1 MTNLEL
7 RIREESKKQKA
18 KSKNAEKEQFNFVF
32 FHIFTFCFLIF
43 TFFCRSAAAETPGFN
58 FKPGD
63 KYLLTSVTEEKIT
76 RNIDANQQVIN
87 RTIRFGC
94 DFDIEEVDE
103 NGVAWGKY
111 TYRRTGQKITGPDID
126 VDFDSNTPTKTISRQ
141 SLPMLLVIKER
152 LYIRISPQGRVDKIN
167 GLQAVLSNVNSNVPR
182 MSDRDK
188 LTITNAIDEM
198 LSESS
203 IKRTLEEQLAVF
215 PDPSRL
221 GVEPRQGA
229 NHNPEWSRTVEVPAK
244 KTVQKWS
251 YRLKSSKDGI
261 TIVDVNLDIT
271 PSADT
276 QEVVRGGI
284 KYRYQASGQGQ
295 GQIEINLNATG
306 PRPIVKSVITQDLTE
321 ELKVSSQGPLLRVP
335 KIVEPVQTHIVST
348 LLMTRRESQAKTGEL
363 NQPVDT
369 NH

>member
-1 MTNLEL
+1 M
-7 RIREESKKQKA
+7 A
-18 KSKNAEKEQFNFVF
+18 
-32 FHIFTFCFLIF
+32 
-43 TFFCRSAAAETPGFN
+43 
-58 FKPGD
+58 
-63 KYLLTSVTEEKIT
+63 
-76 RNIDANQQVIN
+76 DANEQVIN
-87 RTIRFGC
+87 LTTRSEC
-94 DFDIEEVDE
+94 DFDIDEVDE
-103 NGVAWGKY
+103 NGFAWVKY
-111 TYRRTGQKITGPDID
+111 TYRRTSQKIKGPNID
-126 VDFDSNTPTKTISRQ
+126 VDFDSNIETKKIHLQ
-141 SLPMLLVIKER
+141 ALPMLLVIGEG

-182 MSDRDK
+182 TTDRDK

-284 KYRYQASGQGQ
+284 KYRRQTSGQGQ

-321 ELKVSSQGPLLRVP
+321 EMKVSSQGPMLRVP
-335 KIVEPVQTHIVST
+335 RSVEPAQTHILST
-348 LLMTRRESQAKTGEL
+348 FLMTRREPPVKTGEP
-363 NQPVDT
+363 NQPTDT